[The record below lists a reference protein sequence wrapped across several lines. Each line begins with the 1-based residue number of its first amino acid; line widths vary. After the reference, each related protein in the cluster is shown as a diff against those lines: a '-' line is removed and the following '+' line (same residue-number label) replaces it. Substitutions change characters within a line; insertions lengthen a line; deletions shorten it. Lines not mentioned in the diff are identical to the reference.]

1 MEFLLDLLP
10 IIIYILL
17 IVLLVIGIY
26 VLIRAINIANKID
39 VLLDNVEEKV
49 NSLNG
54 FFKVLNFTT
63 DKITIVSERLMD
75 GIVSVIKK
83 LFHKR
88 KEEDDY
94 E

>member
-26 VLIRAINIANKID
+26 VLIRAINIANRID

>member
-26 VLIRAINIANKID
+26 VLIRAINIANRID
-39 VLLDNVEEKV
+39 ILLDNVEEKV

>member
-26 VLIRAINIANKID
+26 VLIRAINIANRID

-63 DKITIVSERLMD
+63 DKITIVRERLMD

-88 KEEDDY
+88 K
-94 E
+94 